1 MPPPLNIPESQSA
14 VNVHIIDSTAR
25 LRDLPSKDFFE
36 PEFVGFDTL
45 DIPSY
50 SFLIEHPPSSRR
62 VLFDLGLRQD
72 WHNLAPEVVGY
83 IKKEG
88 WSITVEKD
96 VAEILSEGGVKLD
109 TIEAV
114 IWRQSS
120 CTLLI
125 FSSS

>member
-1 MPPPLNIPESQSA
+1 MPPRLSIPESQSS

-25 LRDLPSKDFFE
+25 LRDLKTKDFFE

-50 SFLIEHPPSSRR
+50 SFLIEHPPTNRR
-62 VLFDLGLRQD
+62 VLFDLGLRKD

-83 IKKEG
+83 IKEEG

-96 VAEILSEGGVKLD
+96 VAEILSEGGIRLD

-114 IWRQSS
+114 IWRQFY
-120 CTLLI
+120 CTVFVLKLC
-125 FSSS
+125 

>member
-1 MPPPLNIPESQSA
+1 MPPPLNIPESHNA

-25 LRDLPSKDFFE
+25 LRDLPTKDFFE
-36 PEFVGFDTL
+36 PDFVGFDTL

-62 VLFDLGLRQD
+62 VLFDLGLRKD
-72 WHNLAPEVVGY
+72 WRNLAPEVVGY
-83 IKKEG
+83 IKDEG

-96 VAEILSEGGVKLD
+96 VAEILSEGGIRLD
-109 TIEAV
+109 SIEAI

-120 CTLLI
+120 CTLFNLRP
-125 FSSS
+125 S